1 MSGTPV
7 VQDRPAADAS
17 APRTALD
24 NSLFA
29 VLSAV
34 AGGILWSAAVLSVRP
49 NPFDI
54 EWAWAIL
61 TFAPLVLVPLALILL
76 DRPWIAEV
84 PIPRSLVVAQFPAAL
99 AFLAS
104 HHLESGL
111 RAAAL
116 ATPWLVWTI
125 CLALVGMRRLFL
137 RMPPVPT
144 AACLDIAMCYLTVG
158 GLWAFLWRAGFGPL
172 GFSPVIVL
180 LTGIHFHY
188 AGFILPIVCGL
199 AARQRYDKLA
209 QLTCGI
215 VIGAV
220 PLTAVGITATQV
232 GIPPF
237 LESFATLVL
246 TAGGVLTA
254 VLTVRAFRGASAVPQ
269 ALAALSASALL
280 FAMLFA
286 AMYAVRF
293 LGFNPWLDIPWMR
306 VLHGTTNAFGFAL
319 PALLAWSLRR
329 ELPAA

>member
-1 MSGTPV
+1 MSGAPV
-7 VQDRPAADAS
+7 IQARTVPAS
-17 APRTALD
+17 AVRPPLLNNTWFAAMSALVGGGVW
-24 NSLFA
+24 FA
-29 VLSAV
+29 DL
-34 AGGILWSAAVLSVRP
+34 LTVRP
-49 NPFDI
+49 NPFDTP
-54 EWAWAIL
+54 WAWAIL

-104 HHLESGL
+104 HHLGTGL

-158 GLWAFLWRAGFGPL
+158 GLWAFLSRIGFGPL
-172 GFSPVIVL
+172 GFQPVIVL
-180 LTGIHFHY
+180 LTGTHFHY
-188 AGFILPIVCGL
+188 AGFVLPIVCGM
-199 AARQRYDKLA
+199 AARQRYDRLA
-209 QLTCGI
+209 QIACGM

-220 PLTAVGITATQV
+220 PLTAVGITATQL

-237 LESFATLVL
+237 FEAFAALVM

-254 VLTVRAFRGASAVPQ
+254 VLLVRASRGASPLSQ
-269 ALAALSASALL
+269 ALAALSSSALL

-286 AMYAVRF
+286 GMYAVRF

-319 PALLAWSLRR
+319 PALLAWTLRR
-329 ELPAA
+329 ESVP